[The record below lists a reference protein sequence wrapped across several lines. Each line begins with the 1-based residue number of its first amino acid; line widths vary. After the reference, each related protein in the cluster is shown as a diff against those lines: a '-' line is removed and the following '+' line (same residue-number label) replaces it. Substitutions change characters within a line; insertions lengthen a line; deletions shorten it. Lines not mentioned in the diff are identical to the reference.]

1 MEVEVELQ
9 GMSKVPSNFM
19 VLPNSES
26 VNDEAFDN
34 SRLLEKVLERNNMLL
49 ALKRVISNKG
59 IHGVDGMKTDE
70 LREYIKKHRET
81 IKTKLLENK
90 YNPSPVRRKEISKL
104 DGGVRFLGIP
114 TAQDRL
120 IQQALAQ
127 LLSKILD
134 VLVLFIWET
143 VALVF
148 HVARVDLLIP
158 VSNDNLE
165 GEILSGGNILS
176 IIFCHRLSLLNYI
189 SYENN
194 INYSLWQLS

>member
-120 IQQALAQ
+120 IQQAIAQ

-134 VLVLFIWET
+134 VLVLFI
-143 VALVF
+143 
-148 HVARVDLLIP
+148 
-158 VSNDNLE
+158 
-165 GEILSGGNILS
+165 
-176 IIFCHRLSLLNYI
+176 
-189 SYENN
+189 
-194 INYSLWQLS
+194 

>member
-26 VNDEAFDN
+26 VNDEAFDT

-81 IKTKLLENK
+81 IKTKLLEKK
-90 YNPSPVRRKEISKL
+90 YLNQMVEL
-104 DGGVRFLGIP
+104 DFWEY
-114 TAQDRL
+114 
-120 IQQALAQ
+120 Q
-127 LLSKILD
+127 LHKID
-134 VLVLFIWET
+134 
-143 VALVF
+143 
-148 HVARVDLLIP
+148 
-158 VSNDNLE
+158 
-165 GEILSGGNILS
+165 
-176 IIFCHRLSLLNYI
+176 
-189 SYENN
+189 
-194 INYSLWQLS
+194 

>member
-120 IQQALAQ
+120 IQQSIAQ

-134 VLVLFIWET
+134 VLVLFI
-143 VALVF
+143 
-148 HVARVDLLIP
+148 
-158 VSNDNLE
+158 
-165 GEILSGGNILS
+165 
-176 IIFCHRLSLLNYI
+176 
-189 SYENN
+189 
-194 INYSLWQLS
+194 

>member
-9 GMSKVPSNFM
+9 GMSKVP
-19 VLPNSES
+19 S

-120 IQQALAQ
+120 IQQAIAQ

-134 VLVLFIWET
+134 VLVLFI
-143 VALVF
+143 
-148 HVARVDLLIP
+148 
-158 VSNDNLE
+158 
-165 GEILSGGNILS
+165 
-176 IIFCHRLSLLNYI
+176 
-189 SYENN
+189 
-194 INYSLWQLS
+194 

>member
-90 YNPSPVRRKEISKL
+90 YNPSPVRRKEISKP

-120 IQQALAQ
+120 IQQAIDQ